1 MELASRLKSVL
12 LFRILRAEADA
23 VVSLIVILYLLICS
37 SSIRVSSVAR
47 SPSVMMPSI
56 SELLTE
62 ARALA
67 AATDR

>member
-56 SELLTE
+56 
-62 ARALA
+62 
-67 AATDR
+67 